1 MLSQSDKASN
11 LHLGVLIVAMS
22 AVQSDWCHCFDMGT
36 ALNERKENN
45 PTKKGTQI
53 YRKGAQEV
61 GVRITDPLLNNGHP
75 KHLR

>member
-1 MLSQSDKASN
+1 
-11 LHLGVLIVAMS
+11 
-22 AVQSDWCHCFDMGT
+22 MGT

-61 GVRITDPLLNNGHP
+61 GVRITDPLLNNCHP
-75 KHLR
+75 NPRLF